1 MFIDIEHLIF
11 LNNVKVESFV
21 GKVQKNTLCKQTHQK
36 WGDNVLKACPSLQ
49 WSLVP
54 TWHAQT
60 RHQLFSTKMLQ
71 DIFFSKSS
79 SQRISSA

>member
-36 WGDNVLKACPSLQ
+36 WGDNVLKACPSIQ
-49 WSLVP
+49 WPLVNRKKYNYCKIVNLYF
-54 TWHAQT
+54 ASFELIQV
-60 RHQLFSTKMLQ
+60 
-71 DIFFSKSS
+71 
-79 SQRISSA
+79 

>member
-36 WGDNVLKACPSLQ
+36 WGDNVLKA
-49 WSLVP
+49 
-54 TWHAQT
+54 
-60 RHQLFSTKMLQ
+60 
-71 DIFFSKSS
+71 
-79 SQRISSA
+79 